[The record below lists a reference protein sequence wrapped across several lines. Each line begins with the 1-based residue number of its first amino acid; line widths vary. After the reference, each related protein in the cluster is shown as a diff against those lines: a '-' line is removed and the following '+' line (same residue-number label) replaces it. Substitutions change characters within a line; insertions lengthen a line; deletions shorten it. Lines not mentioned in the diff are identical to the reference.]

1 MLSFL
6 WVKGP
11 YYTQTFSS
19 WASGRLTVFL
29 IIAALAGVAV
39 KVRRNS

>member
-6 WVKGP
+6 WAKGP
-11 YYTQTFSS
+11 YYQTFSS

-39 KVRRNS
+39 KVRRNC